1 MATSRRAR
9 IEVRISRSVWVEEV
23 DRLHQRS
30 RARLA
35 AERERP
41 RLETSGLELRHLR
54 ACSEEGNDGTRLG
67 GLFKVYVPIA
77 DVGASERPFG
87 FVFSPTRRGRDVYL
101 RLVAFGERHPRPG
114 TRSVYERAHKR
125 VHGRYP
131 DQ

>member
-54 ACSEEGNDGTRLG
+54 ARSEEGNDGTRLG

-87 FVFSPTRRGRDVYL
+87 FEYRHVKRSRVIELGAGEL
-101 RLVAFGERHPRPG
+101 ARLIDWP
-114 TRSVYERAHKR
+114 
-125 VHGRYP
+125 
-131 DQ
+131 

>member
-9 IEVRISRSVWVEEV
+9 IEVRISQAVWVEEV

-35 AERERP
+35 AERERSG
-41 RLETSGLELRHLR
+41 LETSGLELRWLR
-54 ACSEEGNDGTRLG
+54 ACSEEGSDGTRLG
-67 GLFKVYVPIA
+67 GLLKVYVPIA
-77 DVGASERPFG
+77 DAGAAERPFG
-87 FVFSPTRRGRDVYL
+87 FVFSPARGGRDVYL